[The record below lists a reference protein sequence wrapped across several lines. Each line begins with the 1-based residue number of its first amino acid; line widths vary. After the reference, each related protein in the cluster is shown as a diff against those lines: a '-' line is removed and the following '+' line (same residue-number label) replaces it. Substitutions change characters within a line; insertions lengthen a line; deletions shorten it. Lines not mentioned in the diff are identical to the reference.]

1 MTAENYPYCEHH
13 PLGCEDDC
21 PLDFARHYAE
31 MAGWRVLPIKPG
43 GKHPP
48 MGGWRQVATHDLVLI
63 EKWWT
68 EVYPNHGVGVL
79 TGPSSG
85 VFVLDV
91 DVANGKVG
99 AASLAALEAEHGPLP
114 KTAKVRTGSG
124 GWHYYFKWPAGQEI
138 RNDAG
143 KRLGPDLDIR
153 GEGGQVVAPPTMH
166 ASGKRYEWVEDP
178 MVGDLEV
185 AEAPQWLVEMLVPP
199 LPKPKPK
206 PPPPGQP
213 MPMPL
218 AAQQRTTATQPGPA
232 DEYNAATSWP
242 GLLEADG
249 WTLHS
254 IATDGEQHWRR
265 PGKDEGE
272 SSASFG
278 GGGEPTES
286 ALHVFTT
293 NHPFLESDKSYSR
306 FQYMALRDHG
316 GDPSAAATA
325 WRQAQRGTSPPSGV
339 TSASQHVDQS
349 HPLTDEPPM
358 PADPSD
364 PWPDEPPHPLTTSR
378 DPRRFPTEA
387 LPPVLADYLAALEKA
402 YGTAPDMAATMVL
415 PVLSA
420 VAAGRWLVRCNPT
433 WTEELALYV
442 ATVAYSGSMKSPSFK
457 AAMEPLDAIQSELIA
472 KRGPEVAEAL
482 SQRRVDEQRLRKLE
496 STVSEPDKDGKSRK
510 GSDLDSERMVL
521 AEHLFTTPEPAVPS
535 LWTTDS
541 TPEQLATLMAQ
552 NGERY
557 AWLSEEGGFF
567 EASLRYRTAGTS
579 ANLDVFLSPHN
590 GGSVRVNRASKPPI
604 SLKRPTLVVGVTVQP
619 SVLQK
624 AQENPELS
632 SRGLIPRFLISWPP
646 DQAVVKSTQRPD
658 LPAHIKAAYAR
669 CLHDLDERGQ
679 RVRVGERIELTY
691 TPASAA
697 MFDAWCVEVVDMWR
711 PGGGGI
717 LQQVRSWANKLEG
730 TTGRLA
736 AIFALVQN
744 PDARE
749 VNEDDMA
756 RAIEVARYFADHAA
770 YVHGQIAEDPQLRA
784 AATCLRAIRDIG
796 NDQVSTREVHDRV
809 RAAGPKTADEVRL
822 ALSMLARE
830 GWLRWLGKVSTPKGG
845 HPSERWQVRPLAFKV
860 EPERIVPTFSAERR
874 GTGLDDD
881 VDLI

>member
-1 MTAENYPYCEHH
+1 MTDENYPECEHH
-13 PLGCEDDC
+13 VIACEDDC
-21 PLDFARHYAE
+21 PLDYARHYAE
-31 MAGWRVLPIKPG
+31 VAGWRVLPIKPG
-43 GKHPP
+43 GKRPP
-48 MGGWRQVATHDLVLI
+48 MTKWQEAATNDVDLI
-63 EKWWT
+63 NQWWT
-68 EVYPNHGVGVL
+68 KDYPNHGVGVL
-79 TGPSSG
+79 TGSGSG

-99 AASLAALEAEHGPLP
+99 AETLATLEAEHGPLP
-114 KTAKVRTGSG
+114 DTAKVQTGSG
-124 GWHYYFKWPAGQEI
+124 GWHYYFRWPAGQEI
-138 RNDAG
+138 RNDAS
-143 KRLGPDLDIR
+143 KRLGTDLDIR
-153 GEGGQVVAPPTMH
+153 GEGGQVVAPPTIH
-166 ASGKRYEWVEDP
+166 ANGKRYEWVDDS
-178 MVGDLEV
+178 GDLEV
-185 AEAPQWLVEMLVPP
+185 ADAPQWLLEMLVPP
-199 LPKPKPK
+199 IPKPK
-206 PPPPGQP
+206 PPRPPRPPGQ
-213 MPMPL
+213 PMPL
-218 AAQQRTTATQPGPA
+218 AAQQRTTPAQPGPA
-232 DEYNAATSWP
+232 DAYNAATTWP
-242 GLLEADG
+242 ELLEGDK
-249 WTLHS
+249 WTLDHVD
-254 IATDGEQHWRR
+254 ADGEQHWRR
-265 PGKDEGE
+265 PGKDEE
-272 SSASFG
+272 SSATVG
-278 GGGEPTES
+278 GSREPTGS
-286 ALHVFTT
+286 ALYVFTT
-293 NHPFLESDKSYSR
+293 SHPFLEAERSYSR

-316 GDPSAAATA
+316 GDQSAAASA
-325 WRQAQRGTSPPSGV
+325 WRRSQRDTSTPSRPQP
-339 TSASQHVDQS
+339 AAQHVDQS
-349 HPLTDEPPM
+349 HPLPEEPPM

-364 PWPDEPPHPLTTSR
+364 PWPDEPPLPLNASR
-378 DPRRFPTEA
+378 EPQRFPIEA
-387 LPPVLADYLAALEKA
+387 LPRVLADYLAALEKA

-420 VAAGRWLVRCNPT
+420 VVAGRWMVRCNPT

-442 ATVAYSGSMKSPSFK
+442 ATVAYSGSMKSPAFK

-521 AEHLFTTPEPAVPS
+521 AAHLFTTPEPAVPS

-604 SLKRPTLVVGVTVQP
+604 NLERPTLVVGVTVQP

-658 LPAHIKAAYAR
+658 LPAHIKVGYNQ
-669 CLHDLDERGQ
+669 CLRELERRGQ
-679 RVRVGERIELTY
+679 QVPVGERIELTY
-691 TPASAA
+691 TDDAA
-697 MFDAWCVEVVDMWR
+697 AIFDAWCVEVLDMWR

-730 TTGRLA
+730 ATGRLA
-736 AIFALVQN
+736 GIFALVQN
-744 PDARE
+744 PDTRT
-749 VNEDDMA
+749 VNEESMA
-756 RAIEVARYFADHAA
+756 RAIVVARYFADHAA

-796 NDQVSTREVHDRV
+796 TDQFSTREVHDKV
-809 RAAGPKTADEVRL
+809 RTAGLKTADEVRV
-822 ALSMLARE
+822 ALSLLAKE

-845 HPSERWQVRPLAFKV
+845 HPSERWQVHPLAFKV
-860 EPERIVPTFSAERR
+860 EPERIVPTFTDEERR
-874 GTGLDDD
+874 AAREAD
-881 VDLI
+881 VDLF